1 MFSRHILPRIKKR
14 CSVFSRHYS
23 PHFGFSAFCCPFKKI
38 FPEKTQKKS
47 QPKPLSLSLQQIDP
61 SAMKR
66 TTPFILIFLLSTLF
80 FLCRCESKSG
90 ETLTVEQLYQEFRQ
104 PASSYR
110 PFVRWWW
117 NGDKVEA
124 DELIREM
131 HLLKEAGIG
140 GVEINPIAFP
150 SYCDSIGKTSLT
162 WLSPEWIGMLKV
174 CFDEAKQLDMTCD
187 LLVGSGWPFGAEF
200 LKEDERAQIVVNYAM
215 PVTGPTTLT
224 VCRDSLCEKAMPKV
238 SSPYKGN
245 TKELMILRLYPNPA
259 SSVDDGMAIETILKD
274 APSMLQPGSVTPS
287 LTDSVFTIEVPKGE
301 YTLAALV
308 KINGFLEVING
319 APGAA
324 GPVLDHFNIGAVN
337 RYLHNM
343 SDKIEAQIGPL
354 KDHIRALFT
363 DSMELEGANWTS
375 DMAEEFQRRYGYDI
389 IDWLPFILFKIG
401 SMGSALNY
409 DPVIPVTES
418 FQQEIQRA
426 RYDFEDFKA
435 QLMQERFTD
444 TYLAWCRQ
452 LGVKA
457 RAQAYGR
464 GFYPLENA
472 MGYNIP
478 EGESWTTNWLRHK
491 PGEEM
496 SETDYRRG
504 RAYTMVNKFVSSA
517 AHLSGKR
524 TISCE
529 EMTNTYTVFNMS
541 LDQLKIGGDQS
552 AMSGVTHSVFHGFNY
567 SPNREAPFPGWLRY
581 GAFYSE
587 RNNWWPYFHLYNDYK
602 ARLSYALQHG
612 TYHADIAILNPEND
626 MWSTIGM
633 QNEPFPNTTRA
644 PYKTLIWEA
653 INKCGGGVDYVSENI
668 INQSLVKKG
677 ELCFNQRKYNTLLLI
692 DVERLH
698 PETAEKLLE
707 FVQDGGRILCIDTLP
722 HQSLGLCNH
731 LEKDAA
737 VKACIEK
744 AMLHDDRFL
753 FVEPPKEHFI
763 AWYDSVM
770 RHLDLPHYLD
780 IDSPSPFV
788 MQNRYT
794 TDDGSEMILLSNS
807 HRYQA
812 HQTKI
817 TFSKALTH
825 RRQAQIWDLQTGERY
840 NLPLDDND
848 SYTFDLGP
856 AESCL
861 IVFVK
866 TKHNLHLPTW
876 EPLYTK
882 THKAKAT
889 NLSDGWDVTLC
900 HSLLHDT
907 VKTHF
912 DTLFDL
918 KDSETYQHF
927 CGTLIYRKSI
937 DLEEIKPSLLDLG
950 LVEGVSEVV
959 VNGKSIGAQYFG
971 RRLYDLGEAL
981 HKGENDLEIHVTT
994 TMGNYLKTFS
1004 REENPTTWIY
1014 VNHPRREQPLQ
1025 PMGMLG
1031 PVTIYQSQI
1040 P

>member
-1 MFSRHILPRIKKR
+1 ML
-14 CSVFSRHYS
+14 CQ
-23 PHFGFSAFCCPFKKI
+23 C
-38 FPEKTQKKS
+38 KTKN
-47 QPKPLSLSLQQIDP
+47 DEMT
-61 SAMKR
+61 A
-66 TTPFILIFLLSTLF
+66 
-80 FLCRCESKSG
+80 
-90 ETLTVEQLYQEFRQ
+90 EQLYQEFRQ
-104 PASSYR
+104 PSSEYR

-131 HLLKEAGIG
+131 RLLKEAGIG

-150 SYCDSIGKTSLT
+150 TYCDSIGKVSLP
-162 WLSPEWIGMLKV
+162 WLSPEWIDMLKV
-174 CFDEAKQLDMTCD
+174 CFGEAKQLDMTCD

-200 LKEDERAQIVVNYAM
+200 LKEDERAQIVVNYAET
-215 PVTGPTTLT
+215 VTGPTTLT
-224 VCRDSLCEKAMPKV
+224 IVRDSLCAKAMPKV

-245 TKELMILRLYPNPA
+245 TKELMLLRLYPNPA
-259 SSVDDGMAIETILKD
+259 SSVEDGVDVWQA
-274 APSMLQPGSVTPS
+274 
-287 LTDSVFTIEVPKGE
+287 DSIFTVEVPEGN

-324 GPVLDHFNIGAVN
+324 GPVLDHFNTEAVN
-337 RYLHNM
+337 RYLYNM
-343 SDKIEAQIGPL
+343 SNTIEAQLGSL
-354 KDHIRALFT
+354 KGNIRALFT

-389 IDWLPFILFKIG
+389 TDYLPFILFKIG

-409 DPVIPVTES
+409 DPVVPVTDT
-418 FQQEIQRA
+418 FQKEVQCA

-435 QLMQERFTD
+435 RLMTERFTD
-444 TYLAWCRQ
+444 TYINWCHQ

-472 MGYNIP
+472 MDYDIP

-517 AHLSGKR
+517 AHLANNR

-541 LDQLKIGGDQS
+541 LEQLKLGGDQS

-567 SPNREAPFPGWLRY
+567 SPNLEVAFPGWLRY

-587 RNNWWPYFHLYNDYK
+587 RNNWWPYFHLYNEYK

-612 TYHADIAILNPEND
+612 TYYADIAILNPEND

-644 PYKTLIWEA
+644 KYKTLIWES

-668 INQSLVKKG
+668 INQSDIKRG
-677 ELCFNQRKYNTLLLI
+677 NLCFNQRKYNTLILI
-692 DVERLH
+692 DVESLH
-698 PETAEKLLE
+698 PETAKQLLK
-707 FVQDGGRILCIDTLP
+707 FVETGGKILCIDTIP
-722 HQSLGLCNH
+722 YQSLGLRENYAQRDS
-731 LEKDAA
+731 L
-737 VKACIEK
+737 VKATMEK
-744 AMLHDDRFL
+744 VMRHQDRFI
-753 FVEPPKEHFI
+753 FVEPPQEGFL
-763 AWYDSVM
+763 AWYNSLI
-770 RHLDLPHYLD
+770 RAEDLPHYLD
-780 IDSPSPFV
+780 IKNPDLYV

-794 TDDGSEMILLSNS
+794 TDDGSEMVLLSNS
-807 HRYQA
+807 HRYQS

-817 TFSKALTH
+817 TFSKPLIH
-825 RRQAQIWDLQTGERY
+825 RRQAQIWDLQTGERFA
-840 NLPLDDND
+840 LPLNEDG
-848 SYTFDLGP
+848 SYTFDFGP
-856 AESCL
+856 VESVL
-861 IVFVK
+861 IVFEK
-866 TKHNLHLPTW
+866 TKPIDLPNWQPLHQI
-876 EPLYTK
+876 
-882 THKAKAT
+882 AKEMSLFD
-889 NLSDGWDVTLC
+889 LSNNWDIELC

-907 VKTHF
+907 TSAYF

-918 KDSETYQHF
+918 KDDEDYQHF
-927 CGTLIYRKSI
+927 CGTIVYRKTI
-937 DLEEIKPSLLDLG
+937 DYFGTDVARNVTTILNLG
-950 LVEGVSEVV
+950 LVEGVSEVFI
-959 VNGKSIGAQYFG
+959 NGQSAGVQYYG
-971 RRLYDLGEAL
+971 RRIYNLTDYLKD
-981 HKGENDLEIHVTT
+981 GENDLEVRVTT

-1004 REENPTTWIY
+1004 REENPTTWVY

-1025 PMGMLG
+1025 PMGLLG
-1031 PVTIYQSQI
+1031 PVNLYQTTALKGRNPMQTQYSLG
-1040 P
+1040 PNNTTK

>member
-1 MFSRHILPRIKKR
+1 MKHLYRPILFLLLGLTLSQCGSRHD
-14 CSVFSRHYS
+14 
-23 PHFGFSAFCCPFKKI
+23 
-38 FPEKTQKKS
+38 T
-47 QPKPLSLSLQQIDP
+47 
-61 SAMKR
+61 
-66 TTPFILIFLLSTLF
+66 
-80 FLCRCESKSG
+80 SG
-90 ETLTVEQLYQEFRQ
+90 TEQMYQAFRQ
-104 PASSYR
+104 PASEYH

-124 DELIREM
+124 DELVREM
-131 HLLKEAGIG
+131 RLLKEAGIG

-150 SYCDSIGKTSLT
+150 SYCDSLGKASLQ
-162 WLSPEWIGMLKV
+162 WLSPEWIDMLKV
-174 CFDEAKQLDMTCD
+174 CFDEARRLDMTCD
-187 LLVGSGWPFGAEF
+187 LLVGSGWPFGGEF
-200 LKEDERAQIVVNYAM
+200 LDENERAQIVVNYAE
-215 PVTGPTTLT
+215 PVTGPTVLT
-224 VCRDSLCEKAMPKV
+224 IVGDSLCAKAMPKV

-245 TKELMILRLYPNPA
+245 TKELMLLRLYPNPA
-259 SSVDDGMAIETILKD
+259 SNANDFIECLN
-274 APSMLQPGSVTPS
+274 A
-287 LTDSVFTIEVPKGE
+287 DSIFTIDVPEGE

-324 GPVLDHFNIGAVN
+324 GPVLDHFNTEAVGK
-337 RYLHNM
+337 YLHNM
-343 SDKIEAQIGPL
+343 SGRIEAQIGPL
-354 KDHIRALFT
+354 RGNIRALFT

-375 DMAEEFQRRYGYDI
+375 DMAEAFEKRYGYDI
-389 IDWLPFILFKIG
+389 TAYLPFILFKIG

-409 DPVIPVTES
+409 DPVVPATEA
-418 FQQEIQRA
+418 FQKEIQRA

-444 TYLAWCRQ
+444 TYIDWCHS

-472 MGYNIP
+472 MGYDIP

-496 SETDYRRG
+496 SESDYRRG

-517 AHLSGKR
+517 AHLAGNR
-524 TISCE
+524 TVSCE

-541 LDQLKIGGDQS
+541 LDQLKLGGDQS
-552 AMSGVTHSVFHGFNY
+552 AMSGITHSVFHGFNY
-567 SPNREAPFPGWLRY
+567 SPNLEAPFPGWLRY

-602 ARLSYALQHG
+602 ARLSYALRHG

-668 INQSLVKKG
+668 IQQSEVKKG
-677 ELCFNQRKYNTLLLI
+677 QLRFNQRRYNTLLLI
-692 DVERLH
+692 DVESLH
-698 PETAEKLLE
+698 PETAKQLLD
-707 FVQDGGRILCIDTLP
+707 FVETGGKVVCIDTIPYQSLGLGNRLEGMSYRTEQPIDTLP
-722 HQSLGLCNH
+722 RSSVGMTWAAQRAYLCLQDSL
-731 LEKDAA
+731 
-737 VKACIEK
+737 VKTVVEK
-744 AMLHDDRFL
+744 AMQYKDRFV
-753 FVEPPKEHFI
+753 FVEPPKEGFI
-763 AWYDSVM
+763 AWYDSLM
-770 RHLDLPHYLD
+770 RAESLPHYLD
-780 IDSPSPFV
+780 IESPSPFL

-825 RRQAQIWDLQTGERY
+825 KRQAQIWDLQTGERHA
-840 NLPLDDND
+840 LTLDEDG
-848 SYTFDLGP
+848 SCRFDFGP
-856 AESCL
+856 VESCL
-861 IVFVK
+861 IVFSRQK
-866 TKHNLHLPTW
+866 ARDLSPWQPLHSQMEKMESTD
-876 EPLYTK
+876 
-882 THKAKAT
+882 
-889 NLSDGWDVTLC
+889 LSKDWDITLC

-907 VKTHF
+907 TTTHF
-912 DTLFDL
+912 DTLMDL
-918 KDSETYQHF
+918 KDSEATQNF
-927 CGTLIYRKSI
+927 CGTIVYRKSLNLLSGRQQAI
-937 DLEEIKPSLLDLG
+937 LDLG

-959 VNGKSIGAQYFG
+959 VNGQSVSIQYFG
-971 RRLYDLGEAL
+971 RRIYDLSPYL
-981 HKGENDLEIHVTT
+981 TENENTLEVHVTT

-1004 REENPTTWIY
+1004 REENPTTWVY

-1025 PMGMLG
+1025 PMGMMG
-1031 PVTIYQSQI
+1031 PVKLYKPEIQ
-1040 P
+1040 

>member
-1 MFSRHILPRIKKR
+1 
-14 CSVFSRHYS
+14 
-23 PHFGFSAFCCPFKKI
+23 
-38 FPEKTQKKS
+38 
-47 QPKPLSLSLQQIDP
+47 
-61 SAMKR
+61 MKR
-66 TTPFILIFLLSTLF
+66 WLQTLLLLLVGF
-80 FLCRCESKSG
+80 ALCQCEPKQ
-90 ETLTVEQLYQEFRQ
+90 EKFTMDQMYQAFQQ
-104 PASSYR
+104 PTSEYH

-124 DELIREM
+124 DELVREL

-150 SYCDSIGKTSLT
+150 TYCDSLGKPSLQ
-162 WLSPEWIGMLKV
+162 WLSPEWIDMLKV

-200 LKEDERAQIVVNYAM
+200 LEENERAQIVVNYAET
-215 PVTGPTTLT
+215 VTGPTTLT
-224 VCRDSLCEKAMPKV
+224 IIRDSICEKAMPKV

-245 TKELMILRLYPNPA
+245 TKELMMLRLYPNPA
-259 SSVDDGMAIETILKD
+259 NSIDDGIIIWPALRQ
-274 APSMLQPGSVTPS
+274 AQGPQL
-287 LTDSVFTIEVPKGE
+287 DSIFTIEVPEGE

-324 GPVLDHFNIGAVN
+324 GPVLDHFNTEAVN
-337 RYLHNM
+337 RYLYNM
-343 SDKIEAQIGPL
+343 SDKIETQIGPL
-354 KDHIRALFT
+354 KGNIRALFT

-375 DMAEEFQRRYGYDI
+375 DMAEEFQKRYGYDI
-389 IDWLPFILFKIG
+389 TEWLPFILFKIG

-409 DPVIPVTES
+409 DPVIPVTDD
-418 FQQEIQRA
+418 FQKQIQRA

-435 QLMQERFTD
+435 QLMTERFTQ
-444 TYLAWCRQ
+444 TYLNWCHQ

-472 MGYNIP
+472 MGYDIP
-478 EGESWTTNWLRHK
+478 EGESWTTNWLKHK

-517 AHLSGKR
+517 AHLADNR

-541 LDQLKIGGDQS
+541 LEQLKIGGDQS
-552 AMSGVTHSVFHGFNY
+552 AMSGVTHNVFHGFNY
-567 SPNREAPFPGWLRY
+567 SPNLEAKFPGWVRY
-581 GAFYSE
+581 GAYYSE
-587 RNNWWPYFHLYNDYK
+587 NNNWWPYFKYYNEYK

-612 TYHADIAILNPEND
+612 TYYADIAILNPEND

-668 INQSLVKKG
+668 INQSNIKRG
-677 ELCFNQRKYNTLLLI
+677 NLCYNKRKYNTLMLI
-692 DVERLH
+692 DVESLH
-698 PETAEKLLE
+698 PETAEQLLK
-707 FVQDGGRILCIDTLP
+707 FVETGGKIVCIDTIP
-722 HQSLGLCNH
+722 YQSLGLRGNYQKNDS
-731 LEKDAA
+731 L
-737 VKACIEK
+737 VKATMDK
-744 AMLHDDRFL
+744 VMQYQDRFV
-753 FVEPPKEHFI
+753 FVEPPKENFI
-763 AWYDSVM
+763 LWYDSLM
-770 RHLDLPHYLD
+770 RQIPPFKGARGINLPHYLEIENPD
-780 IDSPSPFV
+780 PYV

-807 HRYQA
+807 HRYNA

-825 RRQAQIWDLQTGERY
+825 KRQVQIWDLQTGKRY
-840 NLPLDDND
+840 ALPIDENG

-856 AESCL
+856 VESVL
-861 IVFVK
+861 VVFEK
-866 TKHNLHLPTW
+866 TKPIDLPIWQPLHTIISSLS
-876 EPLYTK
+876 
-882 THKAKAT
+882 AT
-889 NLSDGWDVTLC
+889 NISDNWDVTLC
-900 HSLLHDT
+900 HSLLSDT
-907 VKTHF
+907 TNAHF

-918 KDSETYQHF
+918 KDNEAYQHF
-927 CGTLIYRKSI
+927 CGTIIYHKTINRGRDVARNVSTI
-937 DLEEIKPSLLDLG
+937 LDLG
-950 LVEGVSEVV
+950 LVEGISEMF
-959 VNGKSIGAQYFG
+959 VNGQSAGVQYFG
-971 RRLYDLGEAL
+971 RRIYDITDYL
-981 HKGENDLEIHVTT
+981 HEGKNNLEVHVTT

-1004 REENPTTWIY
+1004 REENPTTWVY
-1014 VNHPRREQPLQ
+1014 VNHPRRDQPLQ
-1025 PMGMLG
+1025 PQGLLG
-1031 PVTIYQSQI
+1031 PVKLYHN
-1040 P
+1040 PAP

>member
-1 MFSRHILPRIKKR
+1 MKPLKPLLLLIGLGLLL
-14 CSVFSRHYS
+14 CQ
-23 PHFGFSAFCCPFKKI
+23 C
-38 FPEKTQKKS
+38 
-47 QPKPLSLSLQQIDP
+47 QPKNERP
-61 SAMKR
+61 S
-66 TTPFILIFLLSTLF
+66 T
-80 FLCRCESKSG
+80 
-90 ETLTVEQLYQEFRQ
+90 EQLYAEFQQ
-104 PASSYR
+104 PASEYR

-124 DELIREM
+124 DELVRELR
-131 HLLKEAGIG
+131 LLKEAGIG

-150 SYCDSIGKTSLT
+150 SYCDSLGKTSLQ
-162 WLSPEWIGMLKV
+162 WLSPEWIDMLKV
-174 CFDEAKQLDMTCD
+174 CFDEADSLDMTCD

-200 LKEDERAQIVVNYAM
+200 LKEDERAQIVVNYAET
-215 PVTGPTTLT
+215 VTGPTTLT
-224 VCRDSLCEKAMPKV
+224 IVRDSLCEKAMPKV

-245 TKELMILRLYPNPA
+245 TKELMLLRLYPNPA
-259 SSVDDGMAIETILKD
+259 SSVDDGITIWS
-274 APSMLQPGSVTPS
+274 AQS
-287 LTDSVFTIEVPKGE
+287 EVPEPVEGPIESIITVEVSEGE

-324 GPVLDHFNIGAVN
+324 GPVLDHFNTEAVN
-337 RYLHNM
+337 RYLYNK
-343 SDKIEAQIGPL
+343 SNKIEAQIGPL
-354 KDHIRALFT
+354 KGNIRALFT
-363 DSMELEGANWTS
+363 DSMELEGANWTN
-375 DMAEEFQRRYGYDI
+375 DMAEEFQNRYGYDI
-389 IDWLPFILFKIG
+389 TDYLPFILFKIG

-409 DPVIPVTES
+409 NPVVPVTED
-418 FQQEIQRA
+418 FQKEIQRA

-435 QLMQERFTD
+435 QLMQERFTN
-444 TYLAWCRQ
+444 TYLAWCHQ

-472 MGYNIP
+472 MGYDIP

-517 AHLSGKR
+517 AHLAGNR
-524 TISCE
+524 TVSCE

-541 LDQLKIGGDQS
+541 LEQLKIGGDQS
-552 AMSGVTHSVFHGFNY
+552 AMSGITHSVFHGFNY
-567 SPNREAPFPGWLRY
+567 SPNPEAKFPGWVRY
-581 GAFYSE
+581 GAYYSE
-587 RNNWWPYFHLYNDYK
+587 NNNWWPYFKHYNDYK

-612 TYHADIAILNPEND
+612 TYYADIAILNPEND

-668 INQSLVKKG
+668 INQSTVKKG
-677 ELCFNQRKYNTLLLI
+677 NLCFNQRKYNTLMLI
-692 DVERLH
+692 DVESLH
-698 PETAEKLLE
+698 PETAEQLLK
-707 FVQDGGRILCIDTLP
+707 FVETGGKILCIDTIP
-722 HQSLGLCNH
+722 YQSLGLSGDYRKNDS
-731 LEKDAA
+731 L
-737 VKACIEK
+737 VKTTMEK
-744 AMLHDDRFL
+744 AMQYEDRFV
-753 FVEPPKEHFI
+753 FVEPPKEGFI
-763 AWYDSVM
+763 PWYDSLM
-770 RHLDLPHYLD
+770 RQIPPFKRARGIKLPHYLD
-780 IDSPSPFV
+780 IESPDPFM

-817 TFSKALTH
+817 TFSQALTNK
-825 RRQAQIWDLQTGERY
+825 RQAQIWDLQTGERY
-840 NLPLDDND
+840 ALPLDEDD

-856 AESCL
+856 VESVL
-861 IVFVK
+861 VVFEK
-866 TKHNLHLPTW
+866 TKPIDLPTW
-876 EPLYTK
+876 QPLHQKIKEMPSTD
-882 THKAKAT
+882 
-889 NLSDGWDVTLC
+889 LSDDWDATLC

-907 VKTHF
+907 ISTHF

-927 CGTLIYRKSI
+927 CGIVVYKKTI
-937 DLEEIKPSLLDLG
+937 DAGTDVARNVSTILDLG
-950 LVEGVSEVV
+950 LVEGVSKVF
-959 VNGKSIGAQYFG
+959 VNGQSAGVQYFG
-971 RRLYDLGEAL
+971 RRIYDLSDYLQDGA
-981 HKGENDLEIHVTT
+981 NDLEVRVTT

-1014 VNHPRREQPLQ
+1014 VNHPRRDQPLQ
-1025 PMGMLG
+1025 PMGLLG
-1031 PVTIYQSQI
+1031 PVKLHQTTALKGRPDINPMQAQRSFGQ
-1040 P
+1040 PTKTTTK

>member
-1 MFSRHILPRIKKR
+1 MTVSYKQQTIIFIFAAITTTKMIHRFSRSLFLLTIALIL
-14 CSVFSRHYS
+14 CQ
-23 PHFGFSAFCCPFKKI
+23 C
-38 FPEKTQKKS
+38 
-47 QPKPLSLSLQQIDP
+47 QPKEEVL
-61 SAMKR
+61 
-66 TTPFILIFLLSTLF
+66 T
-80 FLCRCESKSG
+80 CE
-90 ETLTVEQLYQEFRQ
+90 ELYHEFQQ
-104 PASSYR
+104 PASEYR

-124 DELIREM
+124 DELVREM
-131 HLLKEAGIG
+131 RLLKEAGIG

-150 SYCDSIGKTSLT
+150 SYCDSIGKTSLQ
-162 WLSPEWIGMLKV
+162 WLSPEWINMLKV

-200 LKEDERAQIVVNYAM
+200 LNEDERAQIVVNYAET
-215 PVTGPTTLT
+215 VTGPTTLT
-224 VCRDSLCEKAMPKV
+224 IIRDSLCAKAMPKV

-245 TKELMILRLYPNPA
+245 TKELMLLRLYPNPA
-259 SSVDDGMAIETILKD
+259 TSIGDGITIWSALRQ
-274 APSMLQPGSVTPS
+274 AQGP
-287 LTDSVFTIEVPKGE
+287 LTSIKSEVPELVEGPIDSVFTVDVPEGE

-324 GPVLDHFNIGAVN
+324 GPVLDHFNIEAVN
-337 RYLHNM
+337 RYLYNM

-354 KDHIRALFT
+354 KGNIRALFT

-375 DMAEEFQRRYGYDI
+375 DMAEEFQKRYGYDI
-389 IDWLPFILFKIG
+389 TEWLPFILFKIG

-409 DPVIPVTES
+409 DPVVPVTDE
-418 FQQEIQRA
+418 FQKQIQRA

-435 QLMQERFTD
+435 QLMQERFTN
-444 TYLAWCRQ
+444 TYLAWCHQ

-472 MGYNIP
+472 MGYDIP

-517 AHLSGKR
+517 AHLAGNR
-524 TISCE
+524 TVSCE

-541 LDQLKIGGDQS
+541 LEQLKIGGDQS
-552 AMSGVTHSVFHGFNY
+552 AMSGITHSVFHGFNY
-567 SPNREAPFPGWLRY
+567 SPNLEVPFPGWLRY

-587 RNNWWPYFHLYNDYK
+587 NNNWWSYFKYYNDYK

-612 TYHADIAILNPEND
+612 TYYADIAILNPEND

-644 PYKTLIWEA
+644 PYKTLIWEG

-668 INQSLVKKG
+668 INQSTVKKG
-677 ELCFNQRKYNTLLLI
+677 NLCFNQRKYNTLMLI
-692 DVERLH
+692 DVESLH
-698 PETAEKLLE
+698 PETAEQLLK
-707 FVQDGGRILCIDTLP
+707 FVETGGKVVCIDMIP
-722 HQSLGLCNH
+722 YQSLGFRENYAERDSLVKSTM
-731 LEKDAA
+731 EK
-737 VKACIEK
+737 VMQYE
-744 AMLHDDRFL
+744 DRFV
-753 FVEPPKEHFI
+753 FVEPPKEGFI
-763 AWYDSVM
+763 PWYDSLM
-770 RHLDLPHYLD
+770 QAENLPHYLD
-780 IDSPSPFV
+780 IDSPDPFV

-794 TDDGSEMILLSNS
+794 TDDGSEMVLLCNS
-807 HRYQA
+807 HRYNA

-817 TFSKALTH
+817 TFSQALTYK
-825 RRQAQIWDLQTGERY
+825 RQAQIWDLQTGQRY
-840 NLPLDDND
+840 ALPLDENG

-856 AESCL
+856 VESVL
-861 IVFVK
+861 VVFEK
-866 TKHNLHLPTW
+866 TKLINLPIW
-876 EPLYTK
+876 QPLHQRIK
-882 THKAKAT
+882 EKSSID
-889 NLSDGWDVTLC
+889 LSDDWDVALC

-907 VKTHF
+907 INTYF

-918 KDSETYQHF
+918 KDSEIYQHF
-927 CGTLIYRKSI
+927 CGTIVYRKPLLGSWTSCPRDTTI
-937 DLEEIKPSLLDLG
+937 LDLG
-950 LVEGVSEVV
+950 LVEGVSEVF
-959 VNGKSIGAQYFG
+959 VNGQSAGVQYYG
-971 RRLYDLGEAL
+971 RRIYDISDYLQDGTNE
-981 HKGENDLEIHVTT
+981 LEIRVTT

-1004 REENPTTWIY
+1004 REENPTTWVY
-1014 VNHPRREQPLQ
+1014 VNHPRREQALQ
-1025 PMGMLG
+1025 PMGLLG
-1031 PVTIYQSQI
+1031 PIRLYHNLA

>member
-1 MFSRHILPRIKKR
+1 MKLLKLLILLL
-14 CSVFSRHYS
+14 
-23 PHFGFSAFCCPFKKI
+23 GFALVLYQC
-38 FPEKTQKKS
+38 
-47 QPKPLSLSLQQIDP
+47 QPKTDGL
-61 SAMKR
+61 
-66 TTPFILIFLLSTLF
+66 TT
-80 FLCRCESKSG
+80 
-90 ETLTVEQLYQEFRQ
+90 EQLYEAFQQSTSE
-104 PASSYR
+104 YH

-124 DELIREM
+124 DELVREM
-131 HLLKEAGIG
+131 RLLKETGIG

-150 SYCDSIGKTSLT
+150 TYCDSLGKASLQ
-162 WLSPEWIGMLKV
+162 WLSPEWINMLKV

-200 LKEDERAQIVVNYAM
+200 LEENERAQIVVNYAET
-215 PVTGPTTLT
+215 VTGPTTLT
-224 VCRDSLCEKAMPKV
+224 IVRDSLCEKAMPKV

-245 TKELMILRLYPNPA
+245 TKELMSLKLYPNPA
-259 SSVDDGMAIETILKD
+259 SSVDEGITFWTTQSKVLE
-274 APSMLQPGSVTPS
+274 PVERPV
-287 LTDSVFTIEVPKGE
+287 DSIITIEVPEGN

-324 GPVLDHFNIGAVN
+324 GPVLDHFNTEAVN
-337 RYLHNM
+337 RYLYNM

-354 KDHIRALFT
+354 KGNIRALFT

-375 DMAEEFQRRYGYDI
+375 DMAEEFQKRYGYDI
-389 IDWLPFILFKIG
+389 TEWLPFILFKIG

-409 DPVIPVTES
+409 DPVVPVTDA
-418 FQQEIQRA
+418 FQKEIQRA

-435 QLMQERFTD
+435 QLMQERFTS
-444 TYLAWCRQ
+444 TYLEWCHH

-478 EGESWTTNWLRHK
+478 EGESWTTNWLKHK

-517 AHLSGKR
+517 AHLAGNR
-524 TISCE
+524 TVSCE
-529 EMTNTYTVFNMS
+529 EMTNTYTVFNMT
-541 LDQLKIGGDQS
+541 LEQLKIGGDQS

-567 SPNREAPFPGWLRY
+567 SPNLEAKFPGWVRY
-581 GAFYSE
+581 GAYYSE
-587 RNNWWPYFHLYNDYK
+587 NNNWWPYFKYYNEYK

-612 TYHADIAILNPEND
+612 TYYADIAILNPEND

-668 INQSLVKKG
+668 INQSEIKRG
-677 ELCFNQRKYNTLLLI
+677 NLCFNKRKYNTLMLI
-692 DVERLH
+692 DVESLH
-698 PETAEKLLE
+698 SETAEQLLK
-707 FVQDGGRILCIDTLP
+707 FVETGGKIVCIDTIP
-722 HQSLGLCNH
+722 YQSLGKPDNH
-731 LEKDAA
+731 QKNDSL
-737 VKACIEK
+737 VKAT
-744 AMLHDDRFL
+744 MDRVMQHKEQFV
-753 FVEPPKEHFI
+753 FVEPPKEGFI
-763 AWYDSVM
+763 LWYDSLM
-770 RHLDLPHYLD
+770 RQIPLSKGARGIKLPHYLD
-780 IDSPSPFV
+780 IESPDPYV

-807 HRYQA
+807 HRYNA

-817 TFSKALTH
+817 TFDKALIH
-825 RRQAQIWDLQTGERY
+825 KKQAQIWDLQTGERY
-840 NLPLDDND
+840 ALPLDND
-848 SYTFDLGP
+848 GSYTFDLGP
-856 AESCL
+856 VESVL
-861 IVFVK
+861 VVFEKSTHIDLPVWQP
-866 TKHNLHLPTW
+866 LHTITGTLP
-876 EPLYTK
+876 
-882 THKAKAT
+882 AT
-889 NLSDGWDVTLC
+889 DISDHWDVTLC
-900 HSLLHDT
+900 HSLLNDT
-907 VKTHF
+907 TNAHF

-918 KDSETYQHF
+918 KDNEAYQHF
-927 CGTLIYRKSI
+927 CGTIVYHKTINCDRDGVHTVSTI
-937 DLEEIKPSLLDLG
+937 LDLG
-950 LVEGVSEVV
+950 LVEGVSEVF
-959 VNGKSIGAQYFG
+959 VNGQSAGVQYFG
-971 RRLYDLGEAL
+971 RRIYDITDYLQEG
-981 HKGENDLEIHVTT
+981 KNNLEVSVTT

-1014 VNHPRREQPLQ
+1014 VNHPRRDQPLQ
-1025 PMGMLG
+1025 PMGLLG
-1031 PVTIYQSQI
+1031 PIKLYREKAKQTDQ

>member
-1 MFSRHILPRIKKR
+1 MNRPLSSFLLIAIVLLL
-14 CSVFSRHYS
+14 CQ
-23 PHFGFSAFCCPFKKI
+23 C
-38 FPEKTQKKS
+38 
-47 QPKPLSLSLQQIDP
+47 QPKEE
-61 SAMKR
+61 
-66 TTPFILIFLLSTLF
+66 ILT
-80 FLCRCESKSG
+80 CE
-90 ETLTVEQLYQEFRQ
+90 ELYHEFQQ
-104 PASSYR
+104 PASEYR

-124 DELIREM
+124 DELIRELR
-131 HLLKEAGIG
+131 LLKEAGIG

-150 SYCDSIGKTSLT
+150 SYCDSLGKPSLE
-162 WLSPEWIGMLKV
+162 WLSPEWIDMLKV
-174 CFDEAKQLDMTCD
+174 CFDEADSLDMTCD

-200 LKEDERAQIVVNYAM
+200 LKEDERAQIVVNYAET
-215 PVTGPTTLT
+215 VTGPTTLT
-224 VCRDSLCEKAMPKV
+224 IIRDSLCAKAMPKV

-245 TKELMILRLYPNPA
+245 TKELMLLRLYPNPTT
-259 SSVDDGMAIETILKD
+259 SIDDGTTIWSAQSKV
-274 APSMLQPGSVTPS
+274 PEPVEGPI
-287 LTDSVFTIEVPKGE
+287 DSVFTIEVPEGE

-324 GPVLDHFNIGAVN
+324 GPVLDHFNAEAVN
-337 RYLHNM
+337 RYLYNM

-354 KDHIRALFT
+354 KGNIRALFT
-363 DSMELEGANWTS
+363 DSMELEGANWTN
-375 DMAEEFQRRYGYDI
+375 DMAEEFQKRYGYDI
-389 IDWLPFILFKIG
+389 TEWLPFVLFKIG

-409 DPVIPVTES
+409 NPVVPVTED
-418 FQQEIQRA
+418 FQKEIQRA

-435 QLMQERFTD
+435 QLMQERFTN
-444 TYLAWCRQ
+444 TYLAWCHQ

-472 MGYNIP
+472 MGYDIP

-517 AHLSGKR
+517 AHLAGNR

-529 EMTNTYTVFNMS
+529 EMTNTYTVFNMT
-541 LDQLKIGGDQS
+541 LEQLKIGGDQS
-552 AMSGVTHSVFHGFNY
+552 AMSGITHSVFHGFNY
-567 SPNREAPFPGWLRY
+567 SPNLEAPFPGWLRY

-587 RNNWWPYFHLYNDYK
+587 RNNWWPYFKHYNDYK

-612 TYHADIAILNPEND
+612 TYYADIAILNPEND

-644 PYKTLIWEA
+644 PYKTFIWEA

-668 INQSLVKKG
+668 INQSNVKEG
-677 ELCFNQRKYNTLLLI
+677 NLCFNQRKYSTLMLI
-692 DVERLH
+692 DVESLH
-698 PETAEKLLE
+698 PETAEQLLR
-707 FVQDGGRILCIDTLP
+707 FVESGGKILCIDTIP
-722 HQSLGLCNH
+722 YQSLGLSDDYRKNDS
-731 LEKDAA
+731 L
-737 VKACIEK
+737 VKATMDK
-744 AMLHDDRFL
+744 VMQHAGQFV
-753 FVEPPKEHFI
+753 FVEPPKEGFI
-763 AWYDSVM
+763 PWYDSLM
-770 RHLDLPHYLD
+770 KAEQLPHYLD
-780 IDSPSPFV
+780 IESPDPFV

-817 TFSKALTH
+817 TFSKSLTH
-825 RRQAQIWDLQTGERY
+825 KLQAQIWDLQTGERFA
-840 NLPLDDND
+840 LPLDENG

-856 AESCL
+856 VESVLVVFENTKLSAHRFHSHNPLQGMTWAEKL
-861 IVFVK
+861 
-866 TKHNLHLPTW
+866 NLPTW
-876 EPLYTK
+876 QPLHQRIKEMPFTD
-882 THKAKAT
+882 
-889 NLSDGWDVTLC
+889 LSDSWDVTLC

-907 VKTHF
+907 ISTHF

-918 KDSETYQHF
+918 KDSMAYQHF
-927 CGTLIYRKSI
+927 CGTVIYRKTI
-937 DLEEIKPSLLDLG
+937 DVGGDVARNVSTILDLG
-950 LVEGVSEVV
+950 LVEGVSEVF
-959 VNGKSIGAQYFG
+959 VNGQSTGVQYFG
-971 RRLYDLGEAL
+971 MRIYDIGDYLQGGA
-981 HKGENDLEIHVTT
+981 NNLEVRVTT

-1014 VNHPRREQPLQ
+1014 VNHPKRDQPLQ
-1025 PMGMLG
+1025 PMGLLG
-1031 PVTIYQSQI
+1031 PVKLHQTTALKGRHDINPMQAQRSFGQ
-1040 P
+1040 PAKTTTK

>member
-1 MFSRHILPRIKKR
+1 MNRLFLSFLLIAI
-14 CSVFSRHYS
+14 VFLL
-23 PHFGFSAFCCPFKKI
+23 CQC
-38 FPEKTQKKS
+38 
-47 QPKPLSLSLQQIDP
+47 QPKEEVL
-61 SAMKR
+61 
-66 TTPFILIFLLSTLF
+66 T
-80 FLCRCESKSG
+80 C
-90 ETLTVEQLYQEFRQ
+90 ETLYQAFQQ
-104 PASSYR
+104 PTSEYR

-124 DELIREM
+124 DELVRELR
-131 HLLKEAGIG
+131 LLKEAGIG

-150 SYCDSIGKTSLT
+150 SYCDSLDKPSLQ
-162 WLSPEWIGMLKV
+162 WLSPEWIDMLKV

-200 LKEDERAQIVVNYAM
+200 LNENERAQIVVNYAET
-215 PVTGPTTLT
+215 VTGPTTLT
-224 VCRDSLCEKAMPKV
+224 IIRDSLCAKAMPKV

-245 TKELMILRLYPNPA
+245 TKELMMLRLYPNPA
-259 SSVDDGMAIETILKD
+259 TSVDDGITI
-274 APSMLQPGSVTPS
+274 GSALRQAQGP
-287 LTDSVFTIEVPKGE
+287 LTSIKGEVPEPVEGPIDSIFTIEVPEGE

-324 GPVLDHFNIGAVN
+324 GPVLDHFNTESVN
-337 RYLHNM
+337 RYLYNM

-354 KDHIRALFT
+354 KGNIRALFT

-375 DMAEEFQRRYGYDI
+375 DMAEEFQKRYGYDI
-389 IDWLPFILFKIG
+389 TEWLPFILFKIG

-409 DPVIPVTES
+409 DPVIPVTDE
-418 FQQEIQRA
+418 FQKQIQRA

-435 QLMQERFTD
+435 QLMTERFTQ
-444 TYLAWCRQ
+444 TYLNWCHQ

-472 MGYNIP
+472 MGYDIP
-478 EGESWTTNWLRHK
+478 EGESWTTNWLKHK

-517 AHLSGKR
+517 AHLADNR

-529 EMTNTYTVFNMS
+529 EMTNTYNVFNMT
-541 LDQLKIGGDQS
+541 LEQLKIGGDQS

-567 SPNREAPFPGWLRY
+567 SPNLEAKFPGWVRY
-581 GAFYSE
+581 GAYYSE
-587 RNNWWPYFHLYNDYK
+587 NNNWWPYFKHYNDYK

-612 TYHADIAILNPEND
+612 TYYADMAILNPEND

-633 QNEPFPNTTRA
+633 QNEPFPNTTRT

-668 INQSLVKKG
+668 INQSDIKKG
-677 ELCFNQRKYNTLLLI
+677 KLCYNKRKYNTLMLI
-692 DVERLH
+692 DVESLH
-698 PETAEKLLE
+698 PETAEQLLK
-707 FVQDGGRILCIDTLP
+707 FVETGGKIVCIDTIP
-722 HQSLGLCNH
+722 YQSLGLRGDYQKNDS
-731 LEKDAA
+731 L
-737 VKACIEK
+737 VKATMDKVIQ
-744 AMLHDDRFL
+744 HQDRFV
-753 FVEPPKEHFI
+753 FVEPPKEDFI
-763 AWYDSVM
+763 GWYDSLM
-770 RHLDLPHYLD
+770 RQIPPFKGAMRINLPHYLD
-780 IDSPSPFV
+780 IESPDPYV

-794 TDDGSEMILLSNS
+794 TDDGSEMVLLCNS
-807 HRYQA
+807 HRYNA

-825 RRQAQIWDLQTGERY
+825 KRQAQIWDLQTGKRY
-840 NLPLDDND
+840 ALPLDADG

-856 AESCL
+856 VESVLVVFENTKLSAHRFRSHNPLQGMTWAERL
-861 IVFVK
+861 
-866 TKHNLHLPTW
+866 NLQPW
-876 EPLYTK
+876 QPLHQRIKDISYID
-882 THKAKAT
+882 
-889 NLSDGWDVTLC
+889 LSDNWDIELR

-907 VKTHF
+907 TNTHF

-918 KDSETYQHF
+918 KDSEDYQHF
-927 CGTLIYRKSI
+927 CGTIVYRKTMDMGRDVARNVSTI
-937 DLEEIKPSLLDLG
+937 LDLG
-950 LVEGVSEVV
+950 LVEGVSEVFI
-959 VNGKSIGAQYFG
+959 NGQSTGVQYFG
-971 RRLYDLGEAL
+971 RRIYDITDYLRE
-981 HKGENDLEIHVTT
+981 GENDLEIRVTT

-1014 VNHPRREQPLQ
+1014 VNHPRRDQPLQ
-1025 PMGMLG
+1025 PQGLLG
-1031 PVTIYQSQI
+1031 PVRLYHN
-1040 P
+1040 PAP

>member
-1 MFSRHILPRIKKR
+1 MKPL
-14 CSVFSRHYS
+14 
-23 PHFGFSAFCCPFKKI
+23 
-38 FPEKTQKKS
+38 KTS
-47 QPKPLSLSLQQIDP
+47 LLLLGIAIVLCTCQPKPKGQ
-61 SAMKR
+61 
-66 TTPFILIFLLSTLF
+66 TT
-80 FLCRCESKSG
+80 
-90 ETLTVEQLYQEFRQ
+90 EQLYQEFRQ
-104 PASSYR
+104 PASEYR

-117 NGDKVEA
+117 NGDKVDSA
-124 DELIREM
+124 ELVREM
-131 HLLKEAGIG
+131 RLLKEAGIG

-150 SYCDSIGKTSLT
+150 SYCDSLDRPSLQ
-162 WLSPEWIGMLKV
+162 WLSPEWINMLKI

-200 LKEDERAQIVVNYAM
+200 LEENERAQIVVNYAET
-215 PVTGPTTLT
+215 VTGPTTLT
-224 VCRDSLCEKAMPKV
+224 IIRDSLCAKAMPKV

-245 TKELMILRLYPNPA
+245 TKELMLLKLYPNPA
-259 SSVDDGMAIETILKD
+259 SSVN
-274 APSMLQPGSVTPS
+274 
-287 LTDSVFTIEVPKGE
+287 DSIDVWQADSIFLVEVPEGE

-324 GPVLDHFNIGAVN
+324 GPVLDHFNTEAVN
-337 RYLHNM
+337 KYLYNM

-354 KDHIRALFT
+354 KGNIRALFT

-375 DMAEEFQRRYGYDI
+375 DMAEEFLKRYGYDI
-389 IDWLPFILFKIG
+389 TDYLSFILFKIG

-409 DPVIPVTES
+409 NPVVPVTEA
-418 FQQEIQRA
+418 FQKEIQRA

-435 QLMQERFTD
+435 QLMTERFTD
-444 TYLAWCRQ
+444 TYINWCHQ

-464 GFYPLENA
+464 GFYPMENA
-472 MGYNIP
+472 MGYDIP

-517 AHLSGKR
+517 AHLADNR

-541 LDQLKIGGDQS
+541 LDQLKLGGDQS

-567 SPNREAPFPGWLRY
+567 SPNLEAKFPGWVRY

-587 RNNWWPYFHLYNDYK
+587 QNNWWPYFKHYNDYK

-612 TYHADIAILNPEND
+612 TYYADIAILNPEND

-644 PYKTLIWEA
+644 KYKTLIWEA

-668 INQSLVKKG
+668 INQSEIKRG
-677 ELCFNQRKYNTLLLI
+677 NLCFNKRKYNTLMLI
-692 DVERLH
+692 DVESLH
-698 PETAEKLLE
+698 PETAEQLLK
-707 FVQDGGRILCIDTLP
+707 FVETGGKIVCIDTIP
-722 HQSLGLCNH
+722 YQSLGLRKNYAERDS
-731 LEKDAA
+731 L
-737 VKACIEK
+737 VKATMEK
-744 AMLHDDRFL
+744 AMQHHDRFV
-753 FVEPPKEHFI
+753 FVEPPQEGFLR
-763 AWYDSVM
+763 WYDSLM
-770 RHLDLPHYLD
+770 CAENLPHYID
-780 IDSPSPFV
+780 IENPDPFV

-807 HRYQA
+807 HRYNA

-825 RRQAQIWDLQTGERY
+825 GRQAQIWDLQTGERFALHLAE
-840 NLPLDDND
+840 NG

-856 AESCL
+856 VESVL
-861 IVFVK
+861 IVFEKSK
-866 TKHNLHLPTW
+866 TQNLPIW
-876 EPLYTK
+876 QPLHQAIK
-882 THKAKAT
+882 EMPAIDMSK
-889 NLSDGWDVTLC
+889 DWDIILC

-907 VKTHF
+907 TSTHF
-912 DTLFDL
+912 DTLFDQ
-918 KDSETYQHF
+918 KDNEAYQHF
-927 CGTLIYRKSI
+927 CGTIVYRKTI
-937 DLEEIKPSLLDLG
+937 HLVTDTTILDLG
-950 LVEGVSEVV
+950 LVEGVSEVF
-959 VNGKSIGAQYFG
+959 VNGQSAGVQYFG
-971 RRLYDLGEAL
+971 RRIYDISDYL
-981 HKGENDLEIHVTT
+981 KDGENELEIRVTT
-994 TMGNYLKTFS
+994 TMGNYLKTYS

-1014 VNHPRREQPLQ
+1014 VNHPKRDQPLQ

-1031 PVTIYQSQI
+1031 PVNLFQTTALKERNYITPMQAQCSVGPNNSI
-1040 P
+1040 K

>member
-1 MFSRHILPRIKKR
+1 MRQLRFSVLLLAVALVL
-14 CSVFSRHYS
+14 CQ
-23 PHFGFSAFCCPFKKI
+23 C
-38 FPEKTQKKS
+38 
-47 QPKPLSLSLQQIDP
+47 QPKPNGLTTEQIY
-61 SAMKR
+61 
-66 TTPFILIFLLSTLF
+66 
-80 FLCRCESKSG
+80 E
-90 ETLTVEQLYQEFRQ
+90 EFQ
-104 PASSYR
+104 HPASEYR
-110 PFVRWWW
+110 PFIRWWW
-117 NGDKVEA
+117 NGDKVDSA
-124 DELIREM
+124 ELVREM
-131 HLLKEAGIG
+131 RLLKEVGIG

-150 SYCDSIGKTSLT
+150 SYCDSLGKTSLQ
-162 WLSPEWIGMLKV
+162 WLSPEWINMLKV
-174 CFDEAKQLDMTCD
+174 CFDEAKQSDMTCD

-200 LKEDERAQIVVNYAM
+200 LDENERAQIVVNYAET
-215 PVTGPTTLT
+215 VTGPTTLT
-224 VCRDSLCEKAMPKV
+224 IIRDSICAKAMPKV

-245 TKELMILRLYPNPA
+245 TKELLLLRLYPNPA
-259 SSVDDGMAIETILKD
+259 SSIDDGITIWSANNNGPSTSSGTLITEQIEVPEPVEGPI
-274 APSMLQPGSVTPS
+274 
-287 LTDSVFTIEVPKGE
+287 DSVFTVEVPEGE

-324 GPVLDHFNIGAVN
+324 GPVLDHFNTEAVN
-337 RYLHNM
+337 RYLYNM

-354 KDHIRALFT
+354 KGNIRTLFT

-375 DMAEEFQRRYGYDI
+375 DMAEEFQKRYGYDI
-389 IDWLPFILFKIG
+389 TEWLPFVLFKIG

-409 DPVIPVTES
+409 DPVVPVTED
-418 FQQEIQRA
+418 FQKQIQRA

-435 QLMQERFTD
+435 QLMQERFTN
-444 TYLAWCRQ
+444 TYLEWCHN

-472 MGYNIP
+472 MGYDIP

-517 AHLSGKR
+517 AHLADNR

-529 EMTNTYTVFNMS
+529 EMTNTYTVFNMT
-541 LDQLKIGGDQS
+541 LEQLKIGGDQS
-552 AMSGVTHSVFHGFNY
+552 AMSGVAHSVYHGFNY
-567 SPNREAPFPGWLRY
+567 SPNLEVPFPGWLRY

-587 RNNWWPYFHLYNDYK
+587 RNNWWPYFKYYNDYK

-612 TYHADIAILNPEND
+612 TYYADIAILNPEND

-633 QNEPFPNTTRA
+633 QNEPFPSTTRA

-668 INQSLVKKG
+668 INQSEIKRG
-677 ELCFNQRKYNTLLLI
+677 NLCFNQRKYNTLMLI
-692 DVERLH
+692 DVESLH
-698 PETAEKLLE
+698 PETAEQLLKYVE
-707 FVQDGGRILCIDTLP
+707 TGGKVICIDTIP
-722 HQSLGLCNH
+722 YQSLGLRPNYTDRDF
-731 LEKDAA
+731 L
-737 VKACIEK
+737 VKATMEK
-744 AMLHDDRFL
+744 MMQFEDCFF
-753 FVEPPKEHFI
+753 FVEPPQEGFI
-763 AWYDSVM
+763 LWYDSLM
-770 RHLDLPHYLD
+770 HAENLPHYLE
-780 IDSPSPFV
+780 IESPDPYV

-794 TDDGSEMILLSNS
+794 VDDGSEMVLLCNS
-807 HRYQA
+807 HRYNA

-825 RRQAQIWDLQTGERY
+825 KRQAQIWDLQTGQRY
-840 NLPLDDND
+840 ALPLDENG

-856 AESCL
+856 EESVL
-861 IVFVK
+861 VVFEK
-866 TKHNLHLPTW
+866 IKPIDLPTW
-876 EPLYTK
+876 QPLHQRIKELPSTGIS
-882 THKAKAT
+882 
-889 NLSDGWDVTLC
+889 NDWDVKLC

-907 VKTHF
+907 VSTHF

-927 CGTLIYRKSI
+927 CGTIVYRKPLLGSWTSCPRDTTI
-937 DLEEIKPSLLDLG
+937 LDLG
-950 LVEGVSEVV
+950 LVEGVSEVF
-959 VNGKSIGAQYFG
+959 VNGQSAGVQYFG
-971 RRLYDLGEAL
+971 RRIYDLTDYLQDGA
-981 HKGENDLEIHVTT
+981 NDLEIRVTT

-1004 REENPTTWIY
+1004 REENPTTWVY

-1025 PMGMLG
+1025 PMGLLG
-1031 PVTIYQSQI
+1031 PVRLYHNLA